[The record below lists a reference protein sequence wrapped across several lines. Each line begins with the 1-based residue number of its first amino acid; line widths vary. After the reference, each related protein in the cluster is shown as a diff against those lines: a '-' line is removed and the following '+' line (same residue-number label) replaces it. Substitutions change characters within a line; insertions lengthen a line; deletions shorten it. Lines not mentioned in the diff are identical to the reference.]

1 MRRGAWAAWVV
12 RVSTAGMCRK
22 TPDPS
27 PTTELP
33 RRSGRRTTAL
43 QPEESAELTATS
55 GSAQTALKIYKL
67 EQYLL
72 NGTPFTTSVP
82 CAVTNQN
89 AAIGVFVCTR
99 GNQIVVDFGTHTYS
113 FSKSAA
119 ERGRVGEDT
128 ARTDDEGPAPEE
140 ALRRHRERNRSAAVK
155 ACSESMLGSL
165 LWMSGHLR
173 TRMAALCSD
182 GGRIDWMGQCNPT
195 APTDV
200 WPGALPSRSWHARSR
215 RCNTLAV
222 AGARDQWIPEEKDAV
237 WGRLWSRP
245 EPTQKLRL
253 QLPPFFVPEPTIE
266 LPVAAPP

>member
-1 MRRGAWAAWVV
+1 MHSDARVERR
-12 RVSTAGMCRK
+12 
-22 TPDPS
+22 
-27 PTTELP
+27 
-33 RRSGRRTTAL
+33 
-43 QPEESAELTATS
+43 AECVCGQVIFILTAVGGNLRFASTEDALTS
-55 GSAQTALKIYKL
+55 AYDRPPQ
-67 EQYLL
+67 
-72 NGTPFTTSVP
+72 
-82 CAVTNQN
+82 
-89 AAIGVFVCTR
+89 
-99 GNQIVVDFGTHTYS
+99 
-113 FSKSAA
+113 KSAA
-119 ERGRVGEDT
+119 VKALWVAAARPRALAAHEKRCLITDSAANLSSVTRVGEDT
-128 ARTDDEGPAPEE
+128 ARTDDEGPADE

-215 RCNTLAV
+215 RCDILAV

>member
-1 MRRGAWAAWVV
+1 VCGQVIFI
-12 RVSTAGMCRK
+12 
-22 TPDPS
+22 
-27 PTTELP
+27 
-33 RRSGRRTTAL
+33 
-43 QPEESAELTATS
+43 LTAVGGNLRFASTEDALTS
-55 GSAQTALKIYKL
+55 AYDRPPQ
-67 EQYLL
+67 
-72 NGTPFTTSVP
+72 
-82 CAVTNQN
+82 
-89 AAIGVFVCTR
+89 
-99 GNQIVVDFGTHTYS
+99 
-113 FSKSAA
+113 KSAA
-119 ERGRVGEDT
+119 VNALWAAAARPRARAAHEKRCLITDSASSLSSVTRVGEDT
-128 ARTDDEGPAPEE
+128 ARTDDAGPAADG

-155 ACSESMLGSL
+155 GCSESMLGSL

-200 WPGALPSRSWHARSR
+200 WPGALPSRSRHARSR
-215 RCNTLAV
+215 RCDTLAV

-245 EPTQKLRL
+245 EPAQKLRL

>member
-1 MRRGAWAAWVV
+1 MHSDARVERR
-12 RVSTAGMCRK
+12 
-22 TPDPS
+22 
-27 PTTELP
+27 
-33 RRSGRRTTAL
+33 
-43 QPEESAELTATS
+43 AECVCGQVIFILTAVGGNLRFASTEDALTS
-55 GSAQTALKIYKL
+55 AYDRPPQ
-67 EQYLL
+67 
-72 NGTPFTTSVP
+72 
-82 CAVTNQN
+82 
-89 AAIGVFVCTR
+89 
-99 GNQIVVDFGTHTYS
+99 
-113 FSKSAA
+113 KSAA
-119 ERGRVGEDT
+119 VKALWVAAARPRALAAHEKRCLITDSAANLSSVTRVGEDT

>member
-1 MRRGAWAAWVV
+1 MHSDARVERR
-12 RVSTAGMCRK
+12 
-22 TPDPS
+22 
-27 PTTELP
+27 
-33 RRSGRRTTAL
+33 
-43 QPEESAELTATS
+43 AECVCGQVIFILTAVGGNLRFASTEDALTS
-55 GSAQTALKIYKL
+55 AYDRPPQ
-67 EQYLL
+67 
-72 NGTPFTTSVP
+72 
-82 CAVTNQN
+82 
-89 AAIGVFVCTR
+89 
-99 GNQIVVDFGTHTYS
+99 
-113 FSKSAA
+113 KSAA
-119 ERGRVGEDT
+119 VNALWAAAARPRALAAHEKRCLITDSAANLSLIRRTGEDT
-128 ARTDDEGPAPEE
+128 ARTDDEGPAAEI

>member
-1 MRRGAWAAWVV
+1 MHSDARLERR
-12 RVSTAGMCRK
+12 
-22 TPDPS
+22 
-27 PTTELP
+27 
-33 RRSGRRTTAL
+33 
-43 QPEESAELTATS
+43 AECVCGQVIFILTAVGGNLRFASTEDALTS
-55 GSAQTALKIYKL
+55 AYDRPPQ
-67 EQYLL
+67 
-72 NGTPFTTSVP
+72 
-82 CAVTNQN
+82 
-89 AAIGVFVCTR
+89 
-99 GNQIVVDFGTHTYS
+99 
-113 FSKSAA
+113 KSAA
-119 ERGRVGEDT
+119 VNALWAAAARPRALAAHEKRCLITDSAANLSLIRRTGEDT
-128 ARTDDEGPAPEE
+128 ARTDDEGPAAEK
-140 ALRRHRERNRSAAVK
+140 AVRLHRERNRSAAVK

-182 GGRIDWMGQCNPT
+182 GGRIDWMGQCNPN

-215 RCNTLAV
+215 RCDTLAV